1 MKLKQIQ
8 IYNFGQF
15 SQETFDLPEGNLAA
29 FFGGNEA
36 GKSTTVAF
44 IKQILFGFNLKN
56 TSSVFFED
64 YEPLTKSYPMG
75 GQLVFTSDAGE
86 YVLERTWSKGD
97 KSKTGAVKVFLNG
110 QEVPASLFYEQIQN
124 IDGGFYA
131 ESFIF
136 NEDLL
141 RQVSSLSEGEI
152 LENIYY
158 LGAAQSSQLL
168 AIRADFDKEA
178 KDLFKPSGKKA
189 PVNQDLLKLAEQRDK
204 VAANGQE
211 FDAYQQLEGQ
221 RLAEEKEAKKL
232 EKEVE
237 EVNGQL
243 SKLEKQLEQV
253 QNYQTYLDLKK
264 QVSPV
269 AFDQELYQKALDL
282 NAQIKA
288 LKAAIKEEKEQI
300 DPALLAKRK
309 DQVRAWW
316 QEVGQI
322 SQSLEM
328 HKQQVGQLEDKQASL
343 LELTPHLDQV
353 ADLSMDQFQQM
364 QADWEESQKTEETPK
379 TLPPYV
385 GLIVAVIGLA
395 LIGQNRILAILL
407 ILAGAALAAY
417 AYFKKPAKGPDKAG
431 FFKEKYGIDAS
442 VKVDSLLAPY
452 RDLAISRRDLANAQA
467 ELAQKE
473 KQAADLARQLGLDS
487 SDIAAINQQLSRL
500 EEQVEAES
508 AALRASQE
516 VKAANLNYQKQISN
530 LTERLLAIYQTAGV
544 ENLAAYQALA
554 QKQQEQKALA
564 AQINAL
570 KNNLG
575 EQLAA
580 FEENGLDSAKLLGQK
595 QELEKELADKQ
606 RAVSARQQEM
616 ANLLAE
622 EKRYASSSQVAEDKQ
637 MLAEIADSFRRDSQ
651 DYLASLLAGEV
662 IGRTLDLAS
671 NDRFPKMLKL
681 AQEYLEIL
689 TGGRYLEILLPAKL
703 SKKTPLKVVRKD
715 KKKIPLAYLSRGT
728 QEQLYFALKLA
739 FVMQIKD
746 KIDLPV
752 LIDDSFV
759 NFDGP
764 RTGYIVDM
772 LKKMSEDKQI
782 LVFTAR
788 EDLAEAVSAAPIR
801 YRKKEQDA

>member
-1 MKLKQIQ
+1 MRLKQIQ

-75 GQLVFTSDAGE
+75 GQLVFTSSEGE

-97 KSKTGAVKVFLNG
+97 KSKTGAVKVLLNG
-110 QEVPASLFYEQIQN
+110 QEVPASLFYDQIQN

-204 VAANGQE
+204 VTADGQE

-221 RLAEEKEAKKL
+221 RLAEEQAAKKL
-232 EKEVE
+232 EKEVQE
-237 EVNGQL
+237 ISSRL
-243 SKLEKQLEQV
+243 KKLDKQLEQV

-288 LKAAIKEEKEQI
+288 LKASIKEEKEQI

-309 DQVRAWW
+309 DQVRAWR
-316 QEVGQI
+316 QELGQI
-322 SQSLEM
+322 SQSLELL
-328 HKQQVGQLEDKQASL
+328 KQQVKQLEEKQASL

-364 QADWEESQKTEETPK
+364 QADWEESQKVEAAPK

-431 FFKEKYGIDAS
+431 AFKEKYGIDAS

-452 RDLAISRRDLANAQA
+452 RDLAINRRDLANAQA

-487 SDIAAINQQLSRL
+487 SDIAAISQQLGRL
-500 EEQVEAES
+500 GEQVEAES

-516 VKAANLNYQKQISN
+516 VKAANLNYQKQIST
-530 LTERLLAIYQTAGV
+530 LTEQLLAIYQTAGV

-606 RAVSARQQEM
+606 RAVSARQQGM

-689 TGGRYLEILLPAKL
+689 TGGRYREILLPAKL

-801 YRKKEQDA
+801 YRKREQDA

>member
-1 MKLKQIQ
+1 MRLKQIQ

-75 GQLVFTSDAGE
+75 GQLVFTSSEGE

-97 KSKTGAVKVFLNG
+97 KSKTGAVKVLLNG
-110 QEVPASLFYEQIQN
+110 QEVPASLFYDQIQN
-124 IDGGFYA
+124 IDGSFYA

-204 VAANGQE
+204 VAADGQE

-221 RLAEEKEAKKL
+221 RLAEEKAAKKL
-232 EKEVE
+232 EKEVQ
-237 EVNGQL
+237 EVNSQL
-243 SKLEKQLEQV
+243 SKLDKQLEQV

-282 NAQIKA
+282 SAQIKA
-288 LKAAIKEEKEQI
+288 LKASIKEEKAAV

-309 DQVRAWW
+309 DQVRAWR
-316 QEVGQI
+316 QELGQI

-328 HKQQVGQLEDKQASL
+328 LKQQVKQLEEKQASL
-343 LELTPHLDQV
+343 LELTPHLAQV

-364 QADWEESQKTEETPK
+364 QADWEDSQKTEEKPK

-431 FFKEKYGIDAS
+431 AFKEKYGIDAS

-452 RDLAISRRDLANAQA
+452 RDLAINRRDLENAQA

-473 KQAADLARQLGLDS
+473 KQAADLARQLGLDG
-487 SDIAAINQQLSRL
+487 SDLTAVSQQLGRL

-516 VKAANLNYQKQISN
+516 VKAANLNYQKQISA
-530 LTERLLAIYQTAGV
+530 LTEQLLAIYQTAGV

-554 QKQQEQKALA
+554 QKLQEQKALS
-564 AQINAL
+564 AQITAL

-575 EQLAA
+575 DQLAA
-580 FEENGLDSAKLLGQK
+580 FEENGLDASKLLGQK
-595 QELEKELADKQ
+595 QELEKELADRQ

-637 MLAEIADSFRRDSQ
+637 LLAEIADSFRRDSQ

-681 AQEYLEIL
+681 AQDYLEIL
-689 TGGRYLEILLPAKL
+689 TGGRYREILLPAKL

-788 EDLAEAVSAAPIR
+788 EDLAEAVSCAPIR

>member
-1 MKLKQIQ
+1 MRLKQIQ

-44 IKQILFGFNLKN
+44 IKQIIFGFNLKN

-97 KSKTGAVKVFLNG
+97 KSKTGAVKVLLNG
-110 QEVPASLFYEQIQN
+110 QEVPASLFYDQIQN

-141 RQVSSLSEGEI
+141 RQVSSLSKGEI

-204 VAANGQE
+204 VAADGQE

-221 RLAEEKEAKKL
+221 RLAEEQAAKKL
-232 EKEVE
+232 EKEVQE
-237 EVNGQL
+237 ISSRLQ
-243 SKLEKQLEQV
+243 KLGKQLEQV

-269 AFDQELYQKALDL
+269 TFDQELYQKALDL

-288 LKAAIKEEKEQI
+288 LKASIKEEKEQI

-309 DQVRAWW
+309 DQVRAWR
-316 QEVGQI
+316 QELGQI

-328 HKQQVGQLEDKQASL
+328 LKQQVKQLEEKQASL
-343 LELTPHLDQV
+343 LELTPHLEQV

-364 QADWEESQKTEETPK
+364 QADWEESQKAEAAPK

-395 LIGQNRILAILL
+395 LLGQNRFLAILL

-417 AYFKKPAKGPDKAG
+417 AYFKKPAKGPDKAEA
-431 FFKEKYGIDAS
+431 FKEKYGIDAS
-442 VKVDSLLAPY
+442 VKVDPLLAPY
-452 RDLAISRRDLANAQA
+452 RDLAINRRDLEKAQA

-473 KQAADLARQLGLDS
+473 KQAADLARQLGLDG
-487 SDIAAINQQLSRL
+487 SDLTAVSQQLGRL

-508 AALRASQE
+508 AGLRASQE
-516 VKAANLNYQKQISN
+516 VKAANLNYQKQISA
-530 LTERLLAIYQTAGV
+530 LTEQLLAIYQTAGV

-554 QKQQEQKALA
+554 QKLQEQKALS
-564 AQINAL
+564 AQITAL

-575 EQLAA
+575 DQLAA
-580 FEENGLDSAKLLGQK
+580 FEENGLDASKLLGQK
-595 QELEKELADKQ
+595 KELEKELADKQ

-681 AQEYLEIL
+681 AQDYLEIL
-689 TGGRYLEILLPAKL
+689 TGGRYREILLPAKL

-715 KKKIPLAYLSRGT
+715 KKKIPLPYLSRGT

-772 LKKMSEDKQI
+772 LNKMSEDKQI

>member
-1 MKLKQIQ
+1 MRLKQIQ

-97 KSKTGAVKVFLNG
+97 KSKTGAVKVLLNG
-110 QEVPASLFYEQIQN
+110 QEVLASLFYDQIQN

-141 RQVSSLSEGEI
+141 RQVSSLSKGEI

-204 VAANGQE
+204 VAADGQE

-221 RLAEEKEAKKL
+221 RLAEEQAAKKL
-232 EKEVE
+232 EKEVQE
-237 EVNGQL
+237 ISSRLQ
-243 SKLEKQLEQV
+243 KLGKQLEQV

-309 DQVRAWW
+309 DQVRVWR
-316 QEVGQI
+316 QELGQI

-328 HKQQVGQLEDKQASL
+328 LKQQVKQLEEKQASL
-343 LELTPHLDQV
+343 LELTPHLEQV
-353 ADLSMDQFQQM
+353 ADLSMDQFQQL
-364 QADWEESQKTEETPK
+364 QADWEGSQKAEAAPK

-395 LIGQNRILAILL
+395 LLGQNRFLAILL

-417 AYFKKPAKGPDKAG
+417 AYFKKPAKGSDKAEA
-431 FFKEKYGIDAS
+431 FKEKYGIDAS

-452 RDLAISRRDLANAQA
+452 RDLAINRRDLEKAQA

-473 KQAADLARQLGLDS
+473 KQAADLARQLGLDG
-487 SDIAAINQQLSRL
+487 SDLTAVSQQLGRL

-508 AALRASQE
+508 AVLRASQE
-516 VKAANLNYQKQISN
+516 VKAANLNYQKQISA
-530 LTERLLAIYQTAGV
+530 LTEQLLAIYQTAGV

-554 QKQQEQKALA
+554 QRLQEQKALS
-564 AQINAL
+564 AQITAL

-575 EQLAA
+575 DQLAA
-580 FEENGLDSAKLLGQK
+580 FEENGLDVSKLLGQK
-595 QELEKELADKQ
+595 KELEKELADKQ

-681 AQEYLEIL
+681 AQDYLEIL
-689 TGGRYLEILLPAKL
+689 TGGRYREILLPAKL

-772 LKKMSEDKQI
+772 LNKMSEDKQI

>member
-1 MKLKQIQ
+1 MRLKQIQ

-15 SQETFDLPEGNLAA
+15 SQETFDLPKGNLAA

-97 KSKTGAVKVFLNG
+97 KSKTGAVKVLLNG
-110 QEVPASLFYEQIQN
+110 QEVPASLFYDQIQN

-141 RQVSSLSEGEI
+141 RQVSSLSKGEI

-204 VAANGQE
+204 VAADGQE

-221 RLAEEKEAKKL
+221 RLAEEQAAKKL
-232 EKEVE
+232 EKEVQE
-237 EVNGQL
+237 ISSRLQ
-243 SKLEKQLEQV
+243 KLGKQLEQV

-269 AFDQELYQKALDL
+269 TFDQELYQKALDL

-288 LKAAIKEEKEQI
+288 LKASIKEEKEQI

-309 DQVRAWW
+309 DQVRAWR
-316 QEVGQI
+316 QELGQI

-328 HKQQVGQLEDKQASL
+328 LKQQVKQLEEKQASL
-343 LELTPHLDQV
+343 LELTPHLEQV

-364 QADWEESQKTEETPK
+364 QADWEESQKAETAPK

-385 GLIVAVIGLA
+385 GLIVAVIGLV
-395 LIGQNRILAILL
+395 LLGQNRVLAILL

-417 AYFKKPAKGPDKAG
+417 AYFKKPAKGPDKAET
-431 FFKEKYGIDAS
+431 FKEKYGIDAS

-452 RDLAISRRDLANAQA
+452 RDLAINRRDLEKAQA

-473 KQAADLARQLGLDS
+473 KQAADLARQLGLDG
-487 SDIAAINQQLSRL
+487 SDLTAVSQQLGRL

-508 AALRASQE
+508 AVLRASQE
-516 VKAANLNYQKQISN
+516 VKAANLNYQKQISA
-530 LTERLLAIYQTAGV
+530 LTEQLLAIYQTAGV

-554 QKQQEQKALA
+554 QRLQEQKALS
-564 AQINAL
+564 AQITAL

-575 EQLAA
+575 DQLAA
-580 FEENGLDSAKLLGQK
+580 FEENGLDASKLLGQK
-595 QELEKELADKQ
+595 KELEKELADKQ

-637 MLAEIADSFRRDSQ
+637 ILAEIADSFRRDSQ

-681 AQEYLEIL
+681 AQDYLEIL
-689 TGGRYLEILLPAKL
+689 TGGRYREILLPAKL

-772 LKKMSEDKQI
+772 LNKMSEDKQI

>member
-1 MKLKQIQ
+1 MRLKQIQ

-97 KSKTGAVKVFLNG
+97 KSKTGAVKVLLNG
-110 QEVPASLFYEQIQN
+110 QEVPVSLFYDQIQN
-124 IDGGFYA
+124 IDGSFYA

-204 VAANGQE
+204 VAADSQE

-221 RLAEEKEAKKL
+221 RLAEEQAAKKL
-232 EKEVE
+232 EKEVRE
-237 EVNGQL
+237 ISSQL

-253 QNYQTYLDLKK
+253 HNYQTYLDLKK

-269 AFDQELYQKALDL
+269 AFDQELYQKALEL

-288 LKAAIKEEKEQI
+288 LKAAIKEEKAAV

-309 DQVRAWW
+309 DQVRAWR
-316 QEVGQI
+316 QELGQI

-328 HKQQVGQLEDKQASL
+328 LKQQVKQLEEKQASL
-343 LELTPHLDQV
+343 LELTPHLEQV

-364 QADWEESQKTEETPK
+364 QADWEESQKAEAAPK

-431 FFKEKYGIDAS
+431 AFKEKYGIDAS

-452 RDLAISRRDLANAQA
+452 RDLAINRRDLANSQA

-473 KQAADLARQLGLDS
+473 KQAADLARQLGLDG
-487 SDIAAINQQLSRL
+487 SDLTAVSQQLGRL
-500 EEQVEAES
+500 EAQVEAES

-516 VKAANLNYQKQISN
+516 VKAANLNYQKQISA
-530 LTERLLAIYQTAGV
+530 LTEQLLAIYQTAGV
-544 ENLAAYQALA
+544 ENLTAYQALA
-554 QKQQEQKALA
+554 QKQKALS
-564 AQINAL
+564 AQITAL

-575 EQLAA
+575 DQLAA
-580 FEENGLDSAKLLGQK
+580 FEENGLDLSKLLGQK

-606 RAVSARQQEM
+606 RAVSALQQEM

-637 MLAEIADSFRRDSQ
+637 TLAEIADSFRRDSQ

-681 AQEYLEIL
+681 AQDYLEIL
-689 TGGRYLEILLPAKL
+689 TGGRYREILLPAKL

>member
-97 KSKTGAVKVFLNG
+97 KSKTGAVKVLLNG

-204 VAANGQE
+204 VAADGQE

-221 RLAEEKEAKKL
+221 RLAEEKAAKKL

-288 LKAAIKEEKEQI
+288 LKGAIKEEKEQI

-309 DQVRAWW
+309 DQVRAWR

-407 ILAGAALAAY
+407 ILAGAALAVY

-452 RDLAISRRDLANAQA
+452 RDLAISRRDLANTQA

-473 KQAADLARQLGLDS
+473 KQATDLARQLGLDS

-530 LTERLLAIYQTAGV
+530 LTEQLLAIYQTAGV

-689 TGGRYLEILLPAKL
+689 TGGRYLEILLPAKS

>member
-1 MKLKQIQ
+1 MRLKQIQ

-97 KSKTGAVKVFLNG
+97 KSKTGAVKVLLNG
-110 QEVPASLFYEQIQN
+110 QEVPASLFYDQIQN

-141 RQVSSLSEGEI
+141 RQVSSLSKGEI

-204 VAANGQE
+204 VAADGQE

-221 RLAEEKEAKKL
+221 RLVEEQAAKKL
-232 EKEVE
+232 EKEVQE
-237 EVNGQL
+237 ISSRLQ
-243 SKLEKQLEQV
+243 KLGKQLEQV

-269 AFDQELYQKALDL
+269 TFDQELYQKALDL
-282 NAQIKA
+282 NAQIRA
-288 LKAAIKEEKEQI
+288 LKASIKEEKEQI

-309 DQVRAWW
+309 DQVRAWR
-316 QEVGQI
+316 QELGQI

-328 HKQQVGQLEDKQASL
+328 LKQQVKQLEEKQASL
-343 LELTPHLDQV
+343 LELTPHLEQV

-364 QADWEESQKTEETPK
+364 QADWEESQKAETAPK

-395 LIGQNRILAILL
+395 LLGQNRVLAILL

-452 RDLAISRRDLANAQA
+452 RDLAINRRDLEKAQA
-467 ELAQKE
+467 ELVQKE
-473 KQAADLARQLGLDS
+473 KQAADLARQLGLDG
-487 SDIAAINQQLSRL
+487 SDLTAVSQQLGRL

-508 AALRASQE
+508 AGLRASQE
-516 VKAANLNYQKQISN
+516 VKAANLNYQKQISA
-530 LTERLLAIYQTAGV
+530 LTEQLLAIYQTAGV

-554 QKQQEQKALA
+554 QKLQEQKALS
-564 AQINAL
+564 AQITAL

-575 EQLAA
+575 DQLAA
-580 FEENGLDSAKLLGQK
+580 FEENGLDASKLLGQK
-595 QELEKELADKQ
+595 KELEKELADKQ

-681 AQEYLEIL
+681 AQDYLEIL

-772 LKKMSEDKQI
+772 LNKMSEDKQI

>member
-97 KSKTGAVKVFLNG
+97 KSKTGAVKVLLNG
-110 QEVPASLFYEQIQN
+110 QEVPASIFYEQIQN

-204 VAANGQE
+204 VAADGQE

-309 DQVRAWW
+309 DQVRAWR

-328 HKQQVGQLEDKQASL
+328 HKQQVGQLKDKQASL

-452 RDLAISRRDLANAQA
+452 RDLAISRRDLANTQA

-487 SDIAAINQQLSRL
+487 SDIEAINQQLSRL
-500 EEQVEAES
+500 EEQVEAEN
-508 AALRASQE
+508 AAFRASQE

-530 LTERLLAIYQTAGV
+530 LTEQLLAIYQTAGV
-544 ENLAAYQALA
+544 ENLAAYQVLA

-595 QELEKELADKQ
+595 QELEKGLADKQ

-651 DYLASLLAGEV
+651 DYLASLLAGGV

-689 TGGRYLEILLPAKL
+689 TGGRYLEILLPAKI

-759 NFDGP
+759 NFDSP

>member
-1 MKLKQIQ
+1 MRLKQIQ

-75 GQLVFTSDAGE
+75 GQLVFDSDEGE
-86 YVLERTWSKGD
+86 FTLERTWSKGD
-97 KSKTGAVKVFLNG
+97 KSKTGAVKVLLNG
-110 QEVPASLFYEQIQN
+110 QEVPASLFYDQIQN

-178 KDLFKPSGKKA
+178 NDLFKPSGKKA

-204 VAANGQE
+204 VAADGQE

-221 RLAEEKEAKKL
+221 RLAEEQAAKKL
-232 EKEVE
+232 EKEVQ
-237 EVNGQL
+237 EVNSQL
-243 SKLEKQLEQV
+243 SKLDKQLEQV

-288 LKAAIKEEKEQI
+288 LKASIKEEQATV

-309 DQVRAWW
+309 DQVRAWR
-316 QEVGQI
+316 QELGQI
-322 SQSLEM
+322 SQSLELL
-328 HKQQVGQLEDKQASL
+328 KQQVKQLEEKQASL
-343 LELTPHLDQV
+343 LELTPHLEQV

-364 QADWEESQKTEETPK
+364 QADWEESQKAEAAPK

-385 GLIVAVIGLA
+385 GLIVAGIGLA
-395 LIGQNRILAILL
+395 LLGQNRILAILL

-431 FFKEKYGIDAS
+431 AFKEKYGIDAS

-452 RDLAISRRDLANAQA
+452 RDLAIDRRDLEKAQA

-473 KQAADLARQLGLDS
+473 KQAADLARQLGLDG
-487 SDIAAINQQLSRL
+487 SDLSAVSQQLGRL

-508 AALRASQE
+508 TDLRASQE
-516 VKAANLNYQKQISN
+516 VKAANLNYQKQISA
-530 LTERLLAIYQTAGV
+530 LTEQLLAIYQTAGV

-554 QKQQEQKALA
+554 QKLQEQKALS
-564 AQINAL
+564 AQITAL

-575 EQLAA
+575 DQLAA
-580 FEENGLDSAKLLGQK
+580 FEENGLDASKLLGQK

-637 MLAEIADSFRRDSQ
+637 TLAEIADSFRRDSQ

-681 AQEYLEIL
+681 AQDYLEIL
-689 TGGRYLEILLPAKL
+689 TGGRYREIILPAKL

>member
-1 MKLKQIQ
+1 MRLKQIQ

-97 KSKTGAVKVFLNG
+97 KSKTGAVKVLLNG
-110 QEVPASLFYEQIQN
+110 QEVPASLFYDQIQN

-141 RQVSSLSEGEI
+141 RQVSSLSKGEI

-204 VAANGQE
+204 VAADGQE

-221 RLAEEKEAKKL
+221 RLAEEQAAKKL
-232 EKEVE
+232 EKEVQE
-237 EVNGQL
+237 ISSRLQ
-243 SKLEKQLEQV
+243 KLGKQLEQV

-269 AFDQELYQKALDL
+269 TFDQELYQKALDL

-288 LKAAIKEEKEQI
+288 LKASIKEEKEQI

-309 DQVRAWW
+309 DQVRAWR
-316 QEVGQI
+316 QELGQI
-322 SQSLEM
+322 RQSLEM
-328 HKQQVGQLEDKQASL
+328 LKQQVKQLEEKQASL
-343 LELTPHLDQV
+343 VELTPHLEQV

-364 QADWEESQKTEETPK
+364 QADWEESQKAEAAPK

-395 LIGQNRILAILL
+395 LLGQNRFLAILL

-417 AYFKKPAKGPDKAG
+417 AYFKKPAKGPDKAEA
-431 FFKEKYGIDAS
+431 FKEKYGIDAS

-452 RDLAISRRDLANAQA
+452 RDLAINRRDLEKAQA

-473 KQAADLARQLGLDS
+473 KQAADLARQLGLDG
-487 SDIAAINQQLSRL
+487 SDLTAVSQQLCRL

-508 AALRASQE
+508 AVLRASQE

-530 LTERLLAIYQTAGV
+530 ITEQLLAINQTAGV

-622 EKRYASSSQVAEDKQ
+622 EKRYASSSQVAEGKQ

-772 LKKMSEDKQI
+772 LKKMSENKQI

>member
-97 KSKTGAVKVFLNG
+97 KSKTGAVKVLLNG

-124 IDGGFYA
+124 IDGGFYT

-204 VAANGQE
+204 VAADGQE

-221 RLAEEKEAKKL
+221 RLAEEKAAKKL

-282 NAQIKA
+282 NAQVKA

-309 DQVRAWW
+309 DQVRAWR

-328 HKQQVGQLEDKQASL
+328 HKQQVGQLKDKQASL

-364 QADWEESQKTEETPK
+364 QADWEESQKTEEAPK

-407 ILAGAALAAY
+407 ILAGAVLAAY

-452 RDLAISRRDLANAQA
+452 RDLAISRRDLSNAQA

-473 KQAADLARQLGLDS
+473 KQATDLARQLGLDS

-530 LTERLLAIYQTAGV
+530 LTEQLLAIYQTAGV

-554 QKQQEQKALA
+554 QKQQEQQALA

-689 TGGRYLEILLPAKL
+689 TGGRYLEILLPAKS

>member
-1 MKLKQIQ
+1 MRLKQIQ

-75 GQLVFTSDAGE
+75 GQLVFTSDTGE

-97 KSKTGAVKVFLNG
+97 KSKTGAVKVLLNG
-110 QEVPASLFYEQIQN
+110 QEVPASLFYDQIQN

-204 VAANGQE
+204 VAADGQE

-221 RLAEEKEAKKL
+221 RLAEEQAAKKL
-232 EKEVE
+232 EKEVQE
-237 EVNGQL
+237 ISSRLQ
-243 SKLEKQLEQV
+243 KLEKQLEQV
-253 QNYQTYLDLKK
+253 KNYQTYLDLKK

-288 LKAAIKEEKEQI
+288 LKASIKEEKAAV
-300 DPALLAKRK
+300 DPTLLAKRK
-309 DQVRAWW
+309 DQVRAWR
-316 QEVGQI
+316 QELGQI
-322 SQSLEM
+322 SQSLELL
-328 HKQQVGQLEDKQASL
+328 KQQVKQLEEKQASL
-343 LELTPHLDQV
+343 LELTPHLEQV

-364 QADWEESQKTEETPK
+364 QADWEESQKEEETPK

-431 FFKEKYGIDAS
+431 AFKEKYGIDVS

-452 RDLAISRRDLANAQA
+452 RDLAINRRDLEKAQA

-473 KQAADLARQLGLDS
+473 KQAADLARQLGLDG
-487 SDIAAINQQLSRL
+487 SDLTAVSQQLGRL

-516 VKAANLNYQKQISN
+516 VKAANLNYQKQISA
-530 LTERLLAIYQTAGV
+530 LTEQLLAIYQTAGV

-554 QKQQEQKALA
+554 QKLQEQKALS
-564 AQINAL
+564 AQITAL

-575 EQLAA
+575 DQLAA
-580 FEENGLDSAKLLGQK
+580 FEENGLDASKLLGQK

-681 AQEYLEIL
+681 AQDYLEIL
-689 TGGRYLEILLPAKL
+689 TGGRYREILLPAKL

-715 KKKIPLAYLSRGT
+715 KKKIPLDYLSRGT

-764 RTGYIVDM
+764 RTGYIVAM

>member
-97 KSKTGAVKVFLNG
+97 KSKTGAVKVLLNG

-204 VAANGQE
+204 VAADGQE

-237 EVNGQL
+237 EVNSQL

-269 AFDQELYQKALDL
+269 AFDQEVYQKALDL

-288 LKAAIKEEKEQI
+288 LKAAIKGEKEQI

-309 DQVRAWW
+309 DQVRAWR

-431 FFKEKYGIDAS
+431 FFKKKYGIDAS

-467 ELAQKE
+467 ELARKE

-530 LTERLLAIYQTAGV
+530 LTEQLLAIYQTAGV

-595 QELEKELADKQ
+595 QELEKGRADKQ

-622 EKRYASSSQVAEDKQ
+622 EKRYASSSQVAKDKQ

-728 QEQLYFALKLA
+728 QEQFYFALKLA

>member
-1 MKLKQIQ
+1 MRLKQIQ

-97 KSKTGAVKVFLNG
+97 KSKTGAVKVLLNG
-110 QEVPASLFYEQIQN
+110 QEVPASLFYDQIQN

-204 VAANGQE
+204 VAADGQE

-221 RLAEEKEAKKL
+221 RLAEEQAAKKL
-232 EKEVE
+232 EKEVQE
-237 EVNGQL
+237 ISSRLQ
-243 SKLEKQLEQV
+243 KLEKQLEQV
-253 QNYQTYLDLKK
+253 KNYQTYLDLKK

-288 LKAAIKEEKEQI
+288 LKASIKEEKEAV
-300 DPALLAKRK
+300 DPALLSKRK
-309 DQVRAWW
+309 DQVRAWR
-316 QEVGQI
+316 QELGQI

-328 HKQQVGQLEDKQASL
+328 LKQQVKQLEEKKASL
-343 LELTPHLDQV
+343 LELTPHLAQV

-364 QADWEESQKTEETPK
+364 QADWEESQKAEAAPK

-431 FFKEKYGIDAS
+431 AFKEKYGIDAS

-452 RDLAISRRDLANAQA
+452 RDLAINRRDLEKAQA

-473 KQAADLARQLGLDS
+473 KQAADLARQLGLDG
-487 SDIAAINQQLSRL
+487 SDLTAVSQQLGRL

-516 VKAANLNYQKQISN
+516 VKAANLNYQKQISA
-530 LTERLLAIYQTAGV
+530 LTEQLLAIYQTAGV

-554 QKQQEQKALA
+554 QKLQEQKALA
-564 AQINAL
+564 AQITAL

-575 EQLAA
+575 DQLAA
-580 FEENGLDSAKLLGQK
+580 FEENGLDASKLLGQK

-606 RAVSARQQEM
+606 RAVSASQQEM

-681 AQEYLEIL
+681 AQDYLEIL
-689 TGGRYLEILLPAKL
+689 TGGRYREILLPAKL

-715 KKKIPLAYLSRGT
+715 KKKIPLGYLSRGT

>member
-1 MKLKQIQ
+1 MRLKRIQ

-97 KSKTGAVKVFLNG
+97 KSKTGAVKVLLNG
-110 QEVPASLFYEQIQN
+110 QEVPASLFYDQIQN

-141 RQVSSLSEGEI
+141 RQVSSLSKGEI

-204 VAANGQE
+204 VAADGQE

-221 RLAEEKEAKKL
+221 RLAEEQAAKKL
-232 EKEVE
+232 EKEVQE
-237 EVNGQL
+237 ISSRLQ
-243 SKLEKQLEQV
+243 KLEKQLEQV
-253 QNYQTYLDLKK
+253 QNYQTYLNLKK

-269 AFDQELYQKALDL
+269 TFDQELYQKALDL

-288 LKAAIKEEKEQI
+288 LKASIKEEKEQI

-309 DQVRAWW
+309 DQVRAWR
-316 QEVGQI
+316 QELGQI

-328 HKQQVGQLEDKQASL
+328 LKQQVKQLEEKQASL
-343 LELTPHLDQV
+343 LELTPHLEQV

-364 QADWEESQKTEETPK
+364 QADWEESQKAEAAPK

-395 LIGQNRILAILL
+395 LLGQNRFLAILL

-417 AYFKKPAKGPDKAG
+417 AYFKKPAKGPDKAEA
-431 FFKEKYGIDAS
+431 FKEKYGIDAS

-452 RDLAISRRDLANAQA
+452 RDLAINRRDLEKAQA
-467 ELAQKE
+467 EFAQKE
-473 KQAADLARQLGLDS
+473 KQAADLARQLGLDG
-487 SDIAAINQQLSRL
+487 SDLTAVSQQLGRL

-508 AALRASQE
+508 AVLRASQE
-516 VKAANLNYQKQISN
+516 VKAANLNYQKQISA
-530 LTERLLAIYQTAGV
+530 LTEQLLAIYQTAGV

-554 QKQQEQKALA
+554 QKLQEQKALS
-564 AQINAL
+564 AQITAL

-575 EQLAA
+575 DQLAA
-580 FEENGLDSAKLLGQK
+580 FEENGLDASKLLGQK

-681 AQEYLEIL
+681 AQDYLEIL
-689 TGGRYLEILLPAKL
+689 TGGRYREILLPVKL

-772 LKKMSEDKQI
+772 LNKMSEDKQI

>member
-1 MKLKQIQ
+1 MRLKQIQ

-97 KSKTGAVKVFLNG
+97 KSKTGAVKVLLNG
-110 QEVPASLFYEQIQN
+110 QEVPASLFYDQIQN

-141 RQVSSLSEGEI
+141 RQVSSLSKGEI

-158 LGAAQSSQLL
+158 LGAAQSNQLL

-204 VAANGQE
+204 VAADGQE

-221 RLAEEKEAKKL
+221 RLAEEQAAKKL
-232 EKEVE
+232 EKEVQE
-237 EVNGQL
+237 ISSRLQ
-243 SKLEKQLEQV
+243 KLGKQLEQV

-269 AFDQELYQKALDL
+269 TFDQELYQKTLDL

-288 LKAAIKEEKEQI
+288 LKASIKEEKEQI

-309 DQVRAWW
+309 DQVRAWR
-316 QEVGQI
+316 QELGQI

-328 HKQQVGQLEDKQASL
+328 LKQQVKQLEEKQASL
-343 LELTPHLDQV
+343 LELTPHLEQV
-353 ADLSMDQFQQM
+353 ADLSMNQFQQM
-364 QADWEESQKTEETPK
+364 QADWEESQKAETAPK

-395 LIGQNRILAILL
+395 LLGQNRFLAILL

-417 AYFKKPAKGPDKAG
+417 AYFKKPAKGPDKAEA
-431 FFKEKYGIDAS
+431 FKEKYGIDAS

-452 RDLAISRRDLANAQA
+452 RDLAINRRDLEKAQA

-473 KQAADLARQLGLDS
+473 KQAADLARQLGLDG
-487 SDIAAINQQLSRL
+487 SDLTAVSQQLGRL

-508 AALRASQE
+508 AGLRASQE
-516 VKAANLNYQKQISN
+516 VKAANLNYQKQISA
-530 LTERLLAIYQTAGV
+530 LTEQLLAIYQTAGV

-554 QKQQEQKALA
+554 QKLQEQKTLS
-564 AQINAL
+564 AQITAL

-575 EQLAA
+575 DQLAA
-580 FEENGLDSAKLLGQK
+580 FEENGLDASKLLGQK
-595 QELEKELADKQ
+595 KELEKELADKQ

-681 AQEYLEIL
+681 AQDYLEIL
-689 TGGRYLEILLPAKL
+689 TGGRYREILLPAKL

-772 LKKMSEDKQI
+772 LNKMSEDKQI

>member
-1 MKLKQIQ
+1 MRLKQIQ

-97 KSKTGAVKVFLNG
+97 KSKTGAVKVLLNG
-110 QEVPASLFYEQIQN
+110 QEVPASLFYDQIQN

-178 KDLFKPSGKKA
+178 KYLFKPSGKKA

-204 VAANGQE
+204 VAADGQE

-221 RLAEEKEAKKL
+221 RLAEEKAAKKL

-253 QNYQTYLDLKK
+253 KNYQTYLDLKK

-288 LKAAIKEEKEQI
+288 LKASIKEEKEQI

-309 DQVRAWW
+309 DQARAWR
-316 QEVGQI
+316 QELGQI

-328 HKQQVGQLEDKQASL
+328 LKQQVGQLEEKQASL

-364 QADWEESQKTEETPK
+364 QADWEESQKAEAAPK

-385 GLIVAVIGLA
+385 GLIVAGIGLA
-395 LIGQNRILAILL
+395 LLGQNRFLAILL

-431 FFKEKYGIDAS
+431 AFKEKYGIDAS

-452 RDLAISRRDLANAQA
+452 RDLAINRRDLENAQA

-473 KQAADLARQLGLDS
+473 KQAADLARQLGLDG
-487 SDIAAINQQLSRL
+487 SDLTAVSQQLGRL
-500 EEQVEAES
+500 EERVEAEG

-516 VKAANLNYQKQISN
+516 VKAANLNYQKQISA
-530 LTERLLAIYQTAGV
+530 LTEQLLAIYQTAGV

-554 QKQQEQKALA
+554 QKLQEQKALS
-564 AQINAL
+564 AQITAL

-575 EQLAA
+575 DQLAA
-580 FEENGLDSAKLLGQK
+580 FEENGLDASKLLGQK
-595 QELEKELADKQ
+595 QELEKELADRQ

-637 MLAEIADSFRRDSQ
+637 LLAEIADSFRRDSQ

-681 AQEYLEIL
+681 AQDYLEIL
-689 TGGRYLEILLPAKL
+689 TGGRYREILLPAKL

-788 EDLAEAVSAAPIR
+788 EDLAEAVSCAPIR

>member
-97 KSKTGAVKVFLNG
+97 KSKTGAVKVLLNG

-204 VAANGQE
+204 VAADGQE
-211 FDAYQQLEGQ
+211 FDVYQQLEGQ
-221 RLAEEKEAKKL
+221 RLAEEKAAKKL

-309 DQVRAWW
+309 DRVRAWR

-407 ILAGAALAAY
+407 ILAGAAFAVY

-516 VKAANLNYQKQISN
+516 VKAANLNYQRQISN
-530 LTERLLAIYQTAGV
+530 LTEQLLAIYQTAGV

>member
-97 KSKTGAVKVFLNG
+97 KSKIGEVKVLLNG

-141 RQVSSLSEGEI
+141 RQVNSLSEGEI

-178 KDLFKPSGKKA
+178 KNLFKPSGKKA

-204 VAANGQE
+204 VAADGQE

-269 AFDQELYQKALDL
+269 VFDQELYQKALDL

-309 DQVRAWW
+309 DQVRAWR

-328 HKQQVGQLEDKQASL
+328 HRQQVGQLKDKQASL

-554 QKQQEQKALA
+554 QKQQQQKALA

-606 RAVSARQQEM
+606 RAVSVRQQEI

>member
-1 MKLKQIQ
+1 MRLKQIQ

-97 KSKTGAVKVFLNG
+97 KSKTGAVKVLLND
-110 QEVPASLFYEQIQN
+110 QEVPASLFYDQIQN
-124 IDGGFYA
+124 IDGSFYA

-204 VAANGQE
+204 VAADGQE

-221 RLAEEKEAKKL
+221 RLAEEQAVKKL
-232 EKEVE
+232 EKEVQE
-237 EVNGQL
+237 ISSQL

-269 AFDQELYQKALDL
+269 AFDQELYQKALEL

-288 LKAAIKEEKEQI
+288 LKAAIKEEKAAV

-309 DQVRAWW
+309 NQVRAWR
-316 QEVGQI
+316 QELGQI

-328 HKQQVGQLEDKQASL
+328 LKQQVKQLEEKQASL
-343 LELTPHLDQV
+343 LELTPHLEQV

-364 QADWEESQKTEETPK
+364 QADWEESQKAEAAPK

-431 FFKEKYGIDAS
+431 AFKEKYGIDAS

-452 RDLAISRRDLANAQA
+452 RDLAINRRDLANSQA
-467 ELAQKE
+467 ELAEKE
-473 KQAADLARQLGLDS
+473 KQAADLARQLGLDG
-487 SDIAAINQQLSRL
+487 SDLTAVSQQLGRL
-500 EEQVEAES
+500 EEQVEAEN

-516 VKAANLNYQKQISN
+516 VKAANLNYQKQISA
-530 LTERLLAIYQTAGV
+530 LTEQLLAIYQTAGV

-554 QKQQEQKALA
+554 QKLQEQKALS
-564 AQINAL
+564 AQITAL

-575 EQLAA
+575 DQLVA
-580 FEENGLDSAKLLGQK
+580 FEENGLDSSKLLGQK

-606 RAVSARQQEM
+606 KAVSARQQEM

-637 MLAEIADSFRRDSQ
+637 TLAEIADSFRRDSQ

-681 AQEYLEIL
+681 AQDYLEIL
-689 TGGRYLEILLPAKL
+689 TGGRYREILLPAKL

-772 LKKMSEDKQI
+772 LKKMSKDKQI

>member
-1 MKLKQIQ
+1 MRLKQIQ

-56 TSSVFFED
+56 TASVFFED

-97 KSKTGAVKVFLNG
+97 KSKTGAVKVLLNG

-204 VAANGQE
+204 VAADGQE

-221 RLAEEKEAKKL
+221 RLAEEKAAKKL
-232 EKEVE
+232 EKEVQE
-237 EVNGQL
+237 ISSRLQ
-243 SKLEKQLEQV
+243 KLDKQLEQV

-282 NAQIKA
+282 SAQIKA
-288 LKAAIKEEKEQI
+288 LKASIKEEKAAV

-309 DQVRAWW
+309 DQVRAWR
-316 QEVGQI
+316 QELGQI

-328 HKQQVGQLEDKQASL
+328 LKQQVKQLEEKQASL
-343 LELTPHLDQV
+343 LELTPHLAQV

-364 QADWEESQKTEETPK
+364 QADWEDSQKTEEKPK

-431 FFKEKYGIDAS
+431 AFKEKYGIDAS

-452 RDLAISRRDLANAQA
+452 RDLAINRRDLENAQA

-473 KQAADLARQLGLDS
+473 KQAADLARQLGLDG
-487 SDIAAINQQLSRL
+487 SDLTAVSQQLGRL

-516 VKAANLNYQKQISN
+516 VKAANLNYQKQISA
-530 LTERLLAIYQTAGV
+530 LTEQLLAIYQTAGV

-554 QKQQEQKALA
+554 QKLQEQKALS
-564 AQINAL
+564 AQITAL

-575 EQLAA
+575 DQLAA
-580 FEENGLDSAKLLGQK
+580 FEENGLDASKLLGQK
-595 QELEKELADKQ
+595 PELEKELADRQ

-637 MLAEIADSFRRDSQ
+637 LLAEIADSFRRDSQ

-689 TGGRYLEILLPAKL
+689 TGGRYREILLPAKL

-788 EDLAEAVSAAPIR
+788 EDLAEAVSCAPIR

>member
-97 KSKTGAVKVFLNG
+97 KSKIGEVKVLLNG

-178 KDLFKPSGKKA
+178 KNLFKPSGKKA

-204 VAANGQE
+204 VAADGQE

-269 AFDQELYQKALDL
+269 VFDQELYQKALDL

-309 DQVRAWW
+309 DQVRAWR

-328 HKQQVGQLEDKQASL
+328 HRQQVGQLKDKQASL

-487 SDIAAINQQLSRL
+487 SDIEAINQQLSRL

-530 LTERLLAIYQTAGV
+530 LTEQLLAIYQTAGV
-544 ENLAAYQALA
+544 ENLAAYQVLA

>member
-1 MKLKQIQ
+1 MRLKQIQ

-75 GQLVFTSDAGE
+75 GQLVFTSSEGE

-97 KSKTGAVKVFLNG
+97 KSKTGAVKVLLNG
-110 QEVPASLFYEQIQN
+110 QEVPASLFYDQIQN

-204 VAANGQE
+204 VTADGQE

-221 RLAEEKEAKKL
+221 RLAEEQAAKKL
-232 EKEVE
+232 EKEVQE
-237 EVNGQL
+237 ISSRLQ
-243 SKLEKQLEQV
+243 KLDKQLEQV

-288 LKAAIKEEKEQI
+288 LKASIKEEKEQI

-309 DQVRAWW
+309 DQVRAWR
-316 QEVGQI
+316 QELGQI
-322 SQSLEM
+322 SQSLELL
-328 HKQQVGQLEDKQASL
+328 KQQVKQLEEKQASL

-364 QADWEESQKTEETPK
+364 QADWEESQKVEAAPK

-431 FFKEKYGIDAS
+431 AFKEKYGIDAS

-452 RDLAISRRDLANAQA
+452 RDLAINRRDLANAQA

-487 SDIAAINQQLSRL
+487 SDIAAISQQLGRL
-500 EEQVEAES
+500 GEQVEAES

-516 VKAANLNYQKQISN
+516 VKAANLNYQKQIST
-530 LTERLLAIYQTAGV
+530 LTEQLLAIYQTAGV

-554 QKQQEQKALA
+554 QKLQEQKALA

-575 EQLAA
+575 DQLAA
-580 FEENGLDSAKLLGQK
+580 FEENGLDASKLLGQK

-606 RAVSARQQEM
+606 RAVSARQQGM

-689 TGGRYLEILLPAKL
+689 TGGRYREILLPAKL

-801 YRKKEQDA
+801 YRKREQDA

>member
-1 MKLKQIQ
+1 MRLKQIQ

-97 KSKTGAVKVFLNG
+97 KSKTGAVKVLLNG
-110 QEVPASLFYEQIQN
+110 QEVPASLFYDQIQN

-204 VAANGQE
+204 VAADGQE

-221 RLAEEKEAKKL
+221 RLAEEKAAKKL
-232 EKEVE
+232 EKEVQE
-237 EVNGQL
+237 ISSRLQ
-243 SKLEKQLEQV
+243 KLDKQLEQV

-282 NAQIKA
+282 SAQIKA
-288 LKAAIKEEKEQI
+288 LKASIKEEKAAV

-309 DQVRAWW
+309 DQVRAWR
-316 QEVGQI
+316 QELGQI

-328 HKQQVGQLEDKQASL
+328 LKQQVKQLEEKQASL
-343 LELTPHLDQV
+343 LELTPHLAQV

-364 QADWEESQKTEETPK
+364 QADWEESQKAEAAPK

-431 FFKEKYGIDAS
+431 AFKEKYGIDAS

-452 RDLAISRRDLANAQA
+452 RDLAINRRDLENAQA

-487 SDIAAINQQLSRL
+487 SDIAAISQQLGRL

-530 LTERLLAIYQTAGV
+530 LTEQLLASYQTAGV

-554 QKQQEQKALA
+554 QKLQEQKALA
-564 AQINAL
+564 AQINVL

-575 EQLAA
+575 DQLAA
-580 FEENGLDSAKLLGQK
+580 FEENGLDASKLLGQK
-595 QELEKELADKQ
+595 QELEKELADRQ

-637 MLAEIADSFRRDSQ
+637 LLAEIADSFRRDSQ

-689 TGGRYLEILLPAKL
+689 TGGRYREILLPAKL

-788 EDLAEAVSAAPIR
+788 EDLAEAVSCAPIR

>member
-97 KSKTGAVKVFLNG
+97 KSKTGAVKLLLNG

-189 PVNQDLLKLAEQRDK
+189 PVNQDLLKLAAQRDK
-204 VAANGQE
+204 VAADGQE

-221 RLAEEKEAKKL
+221 RLAEEKAAKKL
-232 EKEVE
+232 EKEAE
-237 EVNGQL
+237 EVNSQL

-288 LKAAIKEEKEQI
+288 LQAAIKEEKEQI
-300 DPALLAKRK
+300 NPALLAKRK
-309 DQVRAWW
+309 DQVRAWR

-364 QADWEESQKTEETPK
+364 QADWEESQKTEEAPK

-530 LTERLLAIYQTAGV
+530 LTEQLLAIYQTTGV
-544 ENLAAYQALA
+544 ENLAAYQVLA
-554 QKQQEQKALA
+554 QKQQEQQALA
-564 AQINAL
+564 VQINAL
-570 KNNLG
+570 KNHLG

-595 QELEKELADKQ
+595 QELEKGLADKQ
-606 RAVSARQQEM
+606 RAVSACQQEM

-689 TGGRYLEILLPAKL
+689 TGGRYLEILLPAKI

>member
-97 KSKTGAVKVFLNG
+97 KSKTGAVKVLLNG
-110 QEVPASLFYEQIQN
+110 QEVPASIFYEQIQN

-204 VAANGQE
+204 VAADGQE

-309 DQVRAWW
+309 DQVRAWR

-328 HKQQVGQLEDKQASL
+328 HKQQVGQLKDKQASL

-452 RDLAISRRDLANAQA
+452 RDLAISRRDLANTQA

-487 SDIAAINQQLSRL
+487 SDIEAINQQLSRL
-500 EEQVEAES
+500 EEQVEAEN
-508 AALRASQE
+508 AAFRASQE

-530 LTERLLAIYQTAGV
+530 LTEQLLAIYQTAGV
-544 ENLAAYQALA
+544 ENLAAYQVLA

-595 QELEKELADKQ
+595 QELEKGLADKQ

-759 NFDGP
+759 NFDSP

>member
-1 MKLKQIQ
+1 MRLKQIQ

-75 GQLVFTSDAGE
+75 GQLVFDSDAGE

-97 KSKTGAVKVFLNG
+97 KSKTGAVKVLLNG
-110 QEVPASLFYEQIQN
+110 QEVPASLFYDQIQN

-141 RQVSSLSEGEI
+141 RQVSSLSKGEI

-204 VAANGQE
+204 VAADGQE

-221 RLAEEKEAKKL
+221 RLAEEQAAKKL
-232 EKEVE
+232 EKEVQE
-237 EVNGQL
+237 ISSRLQ
-243 SKLEKQLEQV
+243 KLDKQLEQV

-269 AFDQELYQKALDL
+269 TFDQDLYQKALDL

-288 LKAAIKEEKEQI
+288 LKASIKEEKEQI

-309 DQVRAWW
+309 DQVRAWR
-316 QEVGQI
+316 QELGQI

-328 HKQQVGQLEDKQASL
+328 LKQQVKQLEEKQASL
-343 LELTPHLDQV
+343 IELTPHLEQV
-353 ADLSMDQFQQM
+353 VDLSMDQFQQM
-364 QADWEESQKTEETPK
+364 QADWEESQKAETAPK

-395 LIGQNRILAILL
+395 LLGQNRVLAILL
-407 ILAGAALAAY
+407 ILAGAALVAY
-417 AYFKKPAKGPDKAG
+417 AYFKKPAKGPDKAEA
-431 FFKEKYGIDAS
+431 FKEKYGIDAS

-452 RDLAISRRDLANAQA
+452 RDLAINRRDLEKAQA

-473 KQAADLARQLGLDS
+473 KQAADLARQLGLDG
-487 SDIAAINQQLSRL
+487 SDLTAVSQQLVRL

-508 AALRASQE
+508 AVLRASQE
-516 VKAANLNYQKQISN
+516 VKAANLNYQKQIGA
-530 LTERLLAIYQTAGV
+530 LTEQLLAIYQTAGV

-554 QKQQEQKALA
+554 QKLQEQKALS
-564 AQINAL
+564 AQITAL

-575 EQLAA
+575 DQLAA
-580 FEENGLDSAKLLGQK
+580 FEENGLDASKLLGQK
-595 QELEKELADKQ
+595 KELEKELADKQ

-637 MLAEIADSFRRDSQ
+637 MLAEISDSFRRDSQ

-681 AQEYLEIL
+681 AQDYLEIL
-689 TGGRYLEILLPAKL
+689 TGGRYREILLPAKL

-772 LKKMSEDKQI
+772 LNKMSEDKQI

>member
-1 MKLKQIQ
+1 MRLKQIQ

-75 GQLVFTSDAGE
+75 GQLVFASGE
-86 YVLERTWSKGD
+86 GEFTLERTWSKGD
-97 KSKTGAVKVFLNG
+97 KSKTGAVKVLLNG
-110 QEVPASLFYEQIQN
+110 QEVPASVFYDRIQN

-204 VAANGQE
+204 VASDGQE
-211 FDAYQQLEGQ
+211 FDAYQQLEVK

-232 EKEVE
+232 EKEVQ

-243 SKLEKQLEQV
+243 SKLDKQLEQV
-253 QNYQTYLDLKK
+253 KNYQTYLDLKK

-269 AFDQELYQKALDL
+269 VFDQELYQKALDL

-288 LKAAIKEEKEQI
+288 LKASIKEEEAAV

-309 DQVRAWW
+309 DQVRAWR
-316 QEVGQI
+316 QELGQI

-328 HKQQVGQLEDKQASL
+328 LKQQVKQLEEKQASL

-364 QADWEESQKTEETPK
+364 QADWEESQKTEAAPK

-417 AYFKKPAKGPDKAG
+417 AYFKKPAKGPDKASA
-431 FFKEKYGIDAS
+431 FKEKYGIDAS
-442 VKVDSLLAPY
+442 VKIDSLLAPY
-452 RDLAISRRDLANAQA
+452 RDLAINRRDLANVQE
-467 ELAQKE
+467 ELVQKE
-473 KQAADLARQLGLDS
+473 KQAADLARQLGLQG
-487 SDIAAINQQLSRL
+487 SDIAAISQQLGRL

-516 VKAANLNYQKQISN
+516 VKTANLNYQKQISD
-530 LTERLLAIYQTAGV
+530 LTEQLLAIYQTAGV
-544 ENLAAYQALA
+544 ENLAGYQALA
-554 QKQQEQKALA
+554 KKQQEQKALA
-564 AQINAL
+564 AQITAL

-575 EQLAA
+575 DQLAA
-580 FEENGLDSAKLLGQK
+580 FEENGLDASKLLGQK

-616 ANLLAE
+616 ANLLAD
-622 EKRYASSSQVAEDKQ
+622 EKRYASSSEVAEDKQ

-689 TGGRYLEILLPAKL
+689 TGGRYREILLPAKL

-788 EDLAEAVSAAPIR
+788 EDLAEAVSAAPIK
-801 YRKKEQDA
+801 YKKGEQNA

>member
-1 MKLKQIQ
+1 MRLKQIQ

-75 GQLVFTSDAGE
+75 GQLVFTSDTGE

-97 KSKTGAVKVFLNG
+97 KSKTGAVKVLLNG
-110 QEVPASLFYEQIQN
+110 QEVPASLFYDQIQN

-168 AIRADFDKEA
+168 SIRADFDKEA

-204 VAANGQE
+204 VAADGQE

-221 RLAEEKEAKKL
+221 RLAEEQAAKKL
-232 EKEVE
+232 EKEVQ
-237 EVNGQL
+237 EVNSQL
-243 SKLEKQLEQV
+243 SKLDKQLEQV

-269 AFDQELYQKALDL
+269 AFDQELYQKALEL

-288 LKAAIKEEKEQI
+288 LKASIKEEKAAV

-309 DQVRAWW
+309 DQVRAWR
-316 QEVGQI
+316 QELGQI

-328 HKQQVGQLEDKQASL
+328 LKQQVKQLEEKQASL
-343 LELTPHLDQV
+343 LELTPHLEQV

-364 QADWEESQKTEETPK
+364 QADWEESQKTEEKPK

-395 LIGQNRILAILL
+395 LLGQNRILAILL

-417 AYFKKPAKGPDKAG
+417 TYFKKPAKGPDKAG
-431 FFKEKYGIDAS
+431 AFKEKYGVDAS

-452 RDLAISRRDLANAQA
+452 RDLAINRRDLEKAQA

-473 KQAADLARQLGLDS
+473 KQAADLARQLGLDG
-487 SDIAAINQQLSRL
+487 SDLTAVSQQLGRL

-516 VKAANLNYQKQISN
+516 VKAANLNYQKQISA
-530 LTERLLAIYQTAGV
+530 LTEQLLAIYQTAGV

-554 QKQQEQKALA
+554 QKLQEQKALS
-564 AQINAL
+564 AQITAL

-575 EQLAA
+575 DQLAA
-580 FEENGLDSAKLLGQK
+580 FEENGLDASKLLGQK

-637 MLAEIADSFRRDSQ
+637 LLAEIADSFRRDSQ

-681 AQEYLEIL
+681 AQDYLEIL
-689 TGGRYLEILLPAKL
+689 TGGRYREILLPAKL

-788 EDLAEAVSAAPIR
+788 EDLAEAVSCAPIR

>member
-97 KSKTGAVKVFLNG
+97 KSKTGAVKVLLNG
-110 QEVPASLFYEQIQN
+110 QEVPASIFYEQIQN

-204 VAANGQE
+204 VAADGQE

-264 QVSPV
+264 QVCPV

-309 DQVRAWW
+309 DQIRAWR

-328 HKQQVGQLEDKQASL
+328 HKQQVGQLKDKQASL

-452 RDLAISRRDLANAQA
+452 RDLAISRRDLANTQA

-487 SDIAAINQQLSRL
+487 SDIEAINQQLSRL
-500 EEQVEAES
+500 EEQVEAEN
-508 AALRASQE
+508 AAFRASQE

-530 LTERLLAIYQTAGV
+530 LTEQLLAIYQTAGV
-544 ENLAAYQALA
+544 ENLAAYQVLA

-595 QELEKELADKQ
+595 QELEKGLADKQ

-651 DYLASLLAGEV
+651 DYLASLLAGGV

-689 TGGRYLEILLPAKL
+689 TGGRYLEILLPAKI

-759 NFDGP
+759 NFDSP

>member
-1 MKLKQIQ
+1 MRLKQIQ

-97 KSKTGAVKVFLNG
+97 KSKTGAVKVLLNG
-110 QEVPASLFYEQIQN
+110 QEVLASLFYDQIQN

-141 RQVSSLSEGEI
+141 RQVSSLSKGEI

-204 VAANGQE
+204 VAADGQE

-221 RLAEEKEAKKL
+221 RLVEEQAAKKL
-232 EKEVE
+232 EKEVQ
-237 EVNGQL
+237 EVNSQL
-243 SKLEKQLEQV
+243 SKLDKQLEQV

-269 AFDQELYQKALDL
+269 TFDQELYQKALDL

-288 LKAAIKEEKEQI
+288 LKASIKEEKEQI

-309 DQVRAWW
+309 AQVRAWR
-316 QEVGQI
+316 QELGQI

-328 HKQQVGQLEDKQASL
+328 FKQQVKQLEEKQASL
-343 LELTPHLDQV
+343 LELTPHLEQV

-364 QADWEESQKTEETPK
+364 QADWEESQKAEAAPK

-395 LIGQNRILAILL
+395 LLGQNRVLAILL

-417 AYFKKPAKGPDKAG
+417 AYFKKPAKGPDKAEA
-431 FFKEKYGIDAS
+431 FKEKYGIDAS

-452 RDLAISRRDLANAQA
+452 RDLAINRRDLEKAQA

-473 KQAADLARQLGLDS
+473 KQAADLARQLGLDG
-487 SDIAAINQQLSRL
+487 SDLTAVSQQLGRL

-508 AALRASQE
+508 AVLRASQE
-516 VKAANLNYQKQISN
+516 VKAANLNYQKQISA
-530 LTERLLAIYQTAGV
+530 LTEQLLTIYQTAGV

-554 QKQQEQKALA
+554 QKLQEQKALS
-564 AQINAL
+564 AQITAL

-575 EQLAA
+575 DQLAA
-580 FEENGLDSAKLLGQK
+580 FEENGLDASKLLGQK
-595 QELEKELADKQ
+595 KELEKELADKQ

-681 AQEYLEIL
+681 AQDYLEIL
-689 TGGRYLEILLPAKL
+689 TGGRYREILLPAKL

-772 LKKMSEDKQI
+772 LNKMSEDKQI

>member
-1 MKLKQIQ
+1 MRLKQIQ

-97 KSKTGAVKVFLNG
+97 KSKTGAVKVLLNG
-110 QEVPASLFYEQIQN
+110 QEVPASLFYDQIQN

-141 RQVSSLSEGEI
+141 RQVSSLSKGEI

-204 VAANGQE
+204 VAADGQE

-221 RLAEEKEAKKL
+221 RLVEEQAAKKL
-232 EKEVE
+232 EKEVQ
-237 EVNGQL
+237 EVNSQL
-243 SKLEKQLEQV
+243 SKLDKQLEQV

-269 AFDQELYQKALDL
+269 TFDQELYQKALDL

-288 LKAAIKEEKEQI
+288 LKASIKEEKEQI

-309 DQVRAWW
+309 AQVRAWR
-316 QEVGQI
+316 QELGQI

-328 HKQQVGQLEDKQASL
+328 FKQQVGQLEEKQASL
-343 LELTPHLDQV
+343 LELTPHLEQV

-364 QADWEESQKTEETPK
+364 QADWEESQKAEAAPK

-395 LIGQNRILAILL
+395 LLGQNRFLAILL

-417 AYFKKPAKGPDKAG
+417 AYFKKPAKGPDKAEA
-431 FFKEKYGIDAS
+431 FKEKYGIDAS

-452 RDLAISRRDLANAQA
+452 RDLAINRRDLEKAQA

-473 KQAADLARQLGLDS
+473 KQAADLARQLGLDG
-487 SDIAAINQQLSRL
+487 SDLTAVSQQLGRL

-508 AALRASQE
+508 AVLRASQE
-516 VKAANLNYQKQISN
+516 VKAANLNYQKQISA
-530 LTERLLAIYQTAGV
+530 LTEQLLAIYQTAGV

-554 QKQQEQKALA
+554 QKLQEQKALS
-564 AQINAL
+564 AQITAL

-575 EQLAA
+575 DQLAA
-580 FEENGLDSAKLLGQK
+580 FEENGLDASKLLGQK
-595 QELEKELADKQ
+595 KELEKELADKQ

-681 AQEYLEIL
+681 AQDYLEIL
-689 TGGRYLEILLPAKL
+689 TGGRYREILLPAKL

-772 LKKMSEDKQI
+772 LNKMSEDKQI

>member
-1 MKLKQIQ
+1 MRLKQIQ

-15 SQETFDLPEGNLAA
+15 SQETFDLPKGNLAA

-44 IKQILFGFNLKN
+44 IKQIIFGFNLKN

-97 KSKTGAVKVFLNG
+97 KSKTGAVKVLLNG
-110 QEVPASLFYEQIQN
+110 QEVPVSLFYDQIQN

-141 RQVSSLSEGEI
+141 RQVSSLSKGEI

-178 KDLFKPSGKKA
+178 KDLFKPSGKKS
-189 PVNQDLLKLAEQRDK
+189 PVNQDLLKLVEQRDK
-204 VAANGQE
+204 VAADGQE

-221 RLAEEKEAKKL
+221 RLAEEQAAKKL
-232 EKEVE
+232 EKEVQE
-237 EVNGQL
+237 ISSRLQ
-243 SKLEKQLEQV
+243 KLGKQLEQV
-253 QNYQTYLDLKK
+253 QNYQTYLNLKK

-269 AFDQELYQKALDL
+269 TFDQELYQKALDL

-288 LKAAIKEEKEQI
+288 LKASIKEEKEQI

-309 DQVRAWW
+309 DQVRAWR
-316 QEVGQI
+316 QELGQI

-328 HKQQVGQLEDKQASL
+328 LKQQVKQLEEKQASL
-343 LELTPHLDQV
+343 LELTPHLEQV
-353 ADLSMDQFQQM
+353 ADLSMNQFQQM
-364 QADWEESQKTEETPK
+364 QADWEESQKAETAPK

-395 LIGQNRILAILL
+395 LLGQNRVLAILL

-417 AYFKKPAKGPDKAG
+417 AYFKKPAKGPDKAEA
-431 FFKEKYGIDAS
+431 FKEKYGIDAS

-452 RDLAISRRDLANAQA
+452 RDLAINRRDLEKAQA

-473 KQAADLARQLGLDS
+473 KQAADLARQLGLDG
-487 SDIAAINQQLSRL
+487 SDLTAVSQQLGRL

-508 AALRASQE
+508 AGLRASQE
-516 VKAANLNYQKQISN
+516 VKAANLNYQKQISA
-530 LTERLLAIYQTAGV
+530 LTEQLLAIYQTAGV

-554 QKQQEQKALA
+554 QKLQEQKALS
-564 AQINAL
+564 AQITAL

-575 EQLAA
+575 DQLAV
-580 FEENGLDSAKLLGQK
+580 FEENGLDASKLLGQK
-595 QELEKELADKQ
+595 KELEKELADKQ

-681 AQEYLEIL
+681 AQDYLEIL
-689 TGGRYLEILLPAKL
+689 TGGRYREILLPAKL

-772 LKKMSEDKQI
+772 LNKMSEDKQI

>member
-1 MKLKQIQ
+1 MRLKQIQ

-75 GQLVFTSDAGE
+75 GQLVFTSDTGE

-97 KSKTGAVKVFLNG
+97 KSKTGAVKVLLNG
-110 QEVPASLFYEQIQN
+110 QEVPASLFYDQIQN

-204 VAANGQE
+204 VAADGQE

-221 RLAEEKEAKKL
+221 RLAEEQAAKKL
-232 EKEVE
+232 EKEVQE
-237 EVNGQL
+237 ISSRLQ
-243 SKLEKQLEQV
+243 KLEKQLEQV
-253 QNYQTYLDLKK
+253 KNYQTYLDLKK

-288 LKAAIKEEKEQI
+288 LKASIKEEKAAV
-300 DPALLAKRK
+300 DPTLLAKRK
-309 DQVRAWW
+309 DQVRAWR
-316 QEVGQI
+316 QELGQI
-322 SQSLEM
+322 SQSLELL
-328 HKQQVGQLEDKQASL
+328 KQQVKQLEEKQASL
-343 LELTPHLDQV
+343 LELTPHLEQV

-364 QADWEESQKTEETPK
+364 QADWEESQKEEETPK

-431 FFKEKYGIDAS
+431 AFKEKYGIDVS

-452 RDLAISRRDLANAQA
+452 RDLAINRRDLEKAQA

-473 KQAADLARQLGLDS
+473 KQAADLARQLGLDG
-487 SDIAAINQQLSRL
+487 SDLTAVSQQLGRL

-516 VKAANLNYQKQISN
+516 VKAANLNYQKQISA
-530 LTERLLAIYQTAGV
+530 LTEQLLAIYQTAGV

-554 QKQQEQKALA
+554 QKLQEQKALS
-564 AQINAL
+564 AQITAL

-575 EQLAA
+575 DQLAA
-580 FEENGLDSAKLLGQK
+580 FEENGLDASKLLGQK

-606 RAVSARQQEM
+606 RAVSARHQEM

-681 AQEYLEIL
+681 AQDYLEIL
-689 TGGRYLEILLPAKL
+689 TGGRYREILLPAKL

-715 KKKIPLAYLSRGT
+715 KKKIPLDYLSRGT

-764 RTGYIVDM
+764 RTGYIVAM

>member
-1 MKLKQIQ
+1 MRLKQIQ

-75 GQLVFTSDAGE
+75 GQLVFDSDAGE

-97 KSKTGAVKVFLNG
+97 KSKTGAVKVLLNG
-110 QEVPASLFYEQIQN
+110 QEVPASLFYDQIQN

-141 RQVSSLSEGEI
+141 RQVSSLSKGEI

-204 VAANGQE
+204 VAADGQE

-221 RLAEEKEAKKL
+221 RLAEEQAAKKL
-232 EKEVE
+232 EKEVQE
-237 EVNGQL
+237 ISSRLQ
-243 SKLEKQLEQV
+243 KLGKQLEQV

-269 AFDQELYQKALDL
+269 TFDQELYQKALDL

-288 LKAAIKEEKEQI
+288 LKASIKEEKEQI

-309 DQVRAWW
+309 DQVRAWR
-316 QEVGQI
+316 QELGQI

-328 HKQQVGQLEDKQASL
+328 LKQQVKQLEEKQASL
-343 LELTPHLDQV
+343 LELTPHLEQV
-353 ADLSMDQFQQM
+353 ADLSMNQFQQM
-364 QADWEESQKTEETPK
+364 QADWEESQKAEAAPK

-395 LIGQNRILAILL
+395 LLGQNRVLAILL

-417 AYFKKPAKGPDKAG
+417 AYFKKPAKGPDKAEA
-431 FFKEKYGIDAS
+431 FKEKYGIDAS

-452 RDLAISRRDLANAQA
+452 RDLAINRRDLEKAQA

-473 KQAADLARQLGLDS
+473 KQAADLARQLGLDG
-487 SDIAAINQQLSRL
+487 SDLTAVSQQLGRL

-508 AALRASQE
+508 AVLRASQE
-516 VKAANLNYQKQISN
+516 VKAANLNYQKQISA
-530 LTERLLAIYQTAGV
+530 LTEQLLAIYQTAGV

-554 QKQQEQKALA
+554 QKLQEQKALS
-564 AQINAL
+564 AQITAL

-575 EQLAA
+575 DQLAA
-580 FEENGLDSAKLLGQK
+580 FEENGLDASKLLGQK
-595 QELEKELADKQ
+595 KELEKELADKQ

-681 AQEYLEIL
+681 AQDYLEIL
-689 TGGRYLEILLPAKL
+689 TGGRYREILLPAKL

-772 LKKMSEDKQI
+772 LNKMSEDKQI

>member
-1 MKLKQIQ
+1 MRLKQIQ

-97 KSKTGAVKVFLNG
+97 KSKTGAVKVLLNG

-189 PVNQDLLKLAEQRDK
+189 SVNQDLLKLAEQRDK
-204 VAANGQE
+204 VAADGQE

-221 RLAEEKEAKKL
+221 RLAEEKAAKKL
-232 EKEVE
+232 EKEVQE
-237 EVNGQL
+237 ISSRLQ
-243 SKLEKQLEQV
+243 KLDKQLEQV

-282 NAQIKA
+282 SAQIKA
-288 LKAAIKEEKEQI
+288 LKASIKEEKAAV

-309 DQVRAWW
+309 DQVRAWR
-316 QEVGQI
+316 QELGQI

-328 HKQQVGQLEDKQASL
+328 LKQQVKQLEEKQASL
-343 LELTPHLDQV
+343 LELTPHLAQV

-364 QADWEESQKTEETPK
+364 QADWEDSQKTEEKPK

-431 FFKEKYGIDAS
+431 AFKEKYGIDAS

-452 RDLAISRRDLANAQA
+452 RDLAINRRDLENAQA

-473 KQAADLARQLGLDS
+473 KQAADLARQLGLDG
-487 SDIAAINQQLSRL
+487 SDLTAVSQQLGRL

-516 VKAANLNYQKQISN
+516 VKAANLNYQKQISA
-530 LTERLLAIYQTAGV
+530 LTEQLLAIYQTAGV

-554 QKQQEQKALA
+554 QKLQEQKALS
-564 AQINAL
+564 AQITAL

-575 EQLAA
+575 DQLAA
-580 FEENGLDSAKLLGQK
+580 FEENGLDASKLLGQK
-595 QELEKELADKQ
+595 QELEKELADRQ

-637 MLAEIADSFRRDSQ
+637 LLAEIADSFRRDSQ

-689 TGGRYLEILLPAKL
+689 TGGRYREILLPAKL

-788 EDLAEAVSAAPIR
+788 EDLAEAVSCAPIR